1 MVVSGIKIRLGGVI
15 VLVALVALFSGTGSL
30 PNFE

>member
-15 VLVALVALFSGTGSL
+15 ALVALFSGNGSL

>member
-1 MVVSGIKIRLGGVI
+1 MVVSGIEIRLGGVI
-15 VLVALVALFSGTGSL
+15 VLVALFSGNGSL